1 MRNFWQFRN
10 NTIRLVIA
18 FQNLKSFWRT
28 AMASRIIMRIELTP
42 KAKEHLE
49 QISERQGMTQV
60 AMLSRVIEWYARQP
74 EVIQRIIVGHMPPE
88 IQRDVARLVL
98 QKLIKPN
105 KGELTRSRLS
115 EVMEGQSALG
125 GVSGALPR

>member
-1 MRNFWQFRN
+1 
-10 NTIRLVIA
+10 
-18 FQNLKSFWRT
+18 
-28 AMASRIIMRIELTP
+28 MASRIIMRIELTP

-98 QKLIKPN
+98 QKLTKPN

-115 EVMEGQSALG
+115 EVTEG
-125 GVSGALPR
+125 